1 MKKQYTVAIIED
13 NETCAS
19 CLQNSLAAYPMFTIT
34 VLAKD
39 CCTGKKLLIEKQ
51 PDLLF
56 LDVELPDATGIEL
69 IREVK
74 DFIFWPMHV
83 IFYTAYEKYLLAAL
97 RESAFDFL
105 LKPYEPAEFQQIISR
120 FLTHTNSTIH
130 LHQIANTL
138 SSFVPVNRSLL
149 IATITGYQL
158 FKVEQI
164 GCFVFD
170 KQQKQWNII
179 CCEGT
184 RTPIK
189 RTTRAIDILA
199 YSCSFIQTSQQHII
213 NLEYLYAITDKCCKM
228 LPPFDHIT
236 DLHVS
241 RIYMKELLNKLNQL

>member
-1 MKKQYTVAIIED
+1 MKNQYTVAIIED

-19 CLQNSLAAYPMFTIT
+19 CLQNSLSQYPGFTIT

-39 CCTGKKLLIEKQ
+39 CCTGKKLLLEKQ

-105 LKPYEPAEFQQIISR
+105 LKPYESGEFQQIISR
-120 FLTHTNSTIH
+120 FLTHTRTTLH
-130 LHQIANTL
+130 LHQIASTV
-138 SSFVPVNRSLL
+138 SSFVPINRSFL
-149 IATITGYQL
+149 IATITGYQI
-158 FKVEQI
+158 FKVDQI
-164 GCFVFD
+164 GCFIFD

-179 CCEGT
+179 SDGGT
-184 RTPIK
+184 KTPIK
-189 RTTRAIDILA
+189 RTTRAIDILT
-199 YSCSFIQTSQQHII
+199 YSSSFIQTSQQHII
-213 NLEYLYAITDKCCKM
+213 NIEYLYAITDRYCKM
-228 LPPFDHIT
+228 LPPFNHLT
-236 DLHVS
+236 DLRVS
-241 RIYMKELLNKLNQL
+241 RIYMKELQNKLNQL

>member
-1 MKKQYTVAIIED
+1 MKNEYTVAIIED
-13 NETCAS
+13 NETCSS
-19 CLQNSLAAYPMFTIT
+19 CLQNSLSQYPGFTIT

-39 CCTGKKLLIEKQ
+39 CQTGKKLLLEKQ

-105 LKPYEPAEFQQIISR
+105 LKPYEAAEFQQIISR
-120 FLTHTNSTIH
+120 FLTHTNRTIH
-130 LHQIANTL
+130 LHQIASTL
-138 SSFVPVNRSLL
+138 SSFAPVNRSFL

-164 GCFVFD
+164 GCFIFD
-170 KQQKQWNII
+170 KQQKQWNIV
-179 CCEGT
+179 CSGRT

-189 RTTRAIDILA
+189 RTTRAIDILT
-199 YSCSFIQTSQQHII
+199 YSSSFIQTSQQHII
-213 NLEYLYAITDKCCKM
+213 NIEYLYAINDRYCKM
-228 LPPFDHIT
+228 LPPFNQIT
-236 DLHVS
+236 DLRVS
-241 RIYMKELLNKLNQL
+241 RIYMKELQNKLNQL